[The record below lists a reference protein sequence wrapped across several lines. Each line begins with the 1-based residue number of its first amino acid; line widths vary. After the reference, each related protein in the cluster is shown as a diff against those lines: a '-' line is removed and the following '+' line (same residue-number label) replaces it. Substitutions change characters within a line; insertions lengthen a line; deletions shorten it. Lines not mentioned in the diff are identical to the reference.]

1 MLYQMTE
8 MTCDFYGRKLH
19 QIKALKDLP
28 KFGVLS
34 GDLGGWIEK
43 ESNLPQNSEAWIFP
57 RAKVCGFSVM
67 HGGEM
72 HGGEMWGGVM
82 HGGEMWGGE
91 MHGGVM
97 HGGVMHGGEMHGG
110 EMRGGVMR
118 GGEMR
123 GGEMRGGVMRGGV
136 MRGGEM
142 RGGEMRGG
150 VMRGGVMTHDALFI
164 AGLCWLITI
173 NDSQMTIGCQ
183 SHDLRKWWKYS
194 DATIAKMDP
203 AALAFW
209 HANKDMLKAI
219 CAATGRHSG
228 SES

>member
-97 HGGVMHGGEMHGG
+97 HGGVMH
-110 EMRGGVMR
+110 
-118 GGEMR
+118 

>member
-136 MRGGEM
+136 M
-142 RGGEMRGG
+142 
-150 VMRGGVMTHDALFI
+150 THDALFI

>member
-57 RAKVCGFSVM
+57 RAKVCGLSVM

-72 HGGEMWGGVM
+72 HGGE
-82 HGGEMWGGE
+82 
-91 MHGGVM
+91 
-97 HGGVMHGGEMHGG
+97 
-110 EMRGGVMR
+110 
-118 GGEMR
+118 
-123 GGEMRGGVMRGGV
+123 MRGGV

>member
-57 RAKVCGFSVM
+57 RAKVCGFS
-67 HGGEM
+67 
-72 HGGEMWGGVM
+72 
-82 HGGEMWGGE
+82 
-91 MHGGVM
+91 
-97 HGGVMHGGEMHGG
+97 VMHGGEMHGG